1 MSNETALNLTEE
13 MNNTHS
19 STQEFYDRRM
29 LRMTEGIENMGGFSW
44 ELLGA
49 LCVAWTLVYFAI
61 WKSVKVTGKVVY
73 FTGEFSVSQLNKMFK
88 CSPQPPSP
96 SSSSSSSP
104 SEV

>member
-1 MSNETALNLTEE
+1 ME

-19 STQEFYDRRM
+19 STQEFYDLRM
-29 LRMTEGIENMGGFSW
+29 LKMTEGIENMGGFSW
-44 ELLGA
+44 ELFGA

-73 FTGEFSVSQLNKMFK
+73 FTGEFFSQLNNSFECNISKF
-88 CSPQPPSP
+88 SLQPLSP